1 MTDRSQPAAAPDPDS
16 SQDADLSEDAGI
28 SDERDFQVT
37 EVAGLSQGQIV
48 RRRFV
53 RHKGAMISLFLLTF
67 IVLMAATSVGWGP
80 VPGWYQWG
88 PNQLVPV
95 APSES
100 PTLSLRPGFLGGSG
114 IQFGDHPFGV
124 DNQRGRDMFA
134 LTMRGVQSTLVVIVI
149 LSILST
155 AIGVAIGALSG
166 YFGGWL
172 DAVLMRF
179 TDIVLVI
186 PLLIFAAVAG
196 FALGLSGVLTVA
208 LLLGFF
214 TWTGLARLV
223 RAEFLALRER
233 EFVDAARVAGASS
246 GRIIFKHILPNTVGV
261 IVVSVTLLMG
271 AGILTEAALGFLGFG
286 IRSPDVSLGTLVN
299 DYQGAFQSRPWLF
312 TWPGVF
318 IVAIVL
324 CLQFIGDGLRDAY
337 DPRQKRIPKRKD
349 LDRSHGGEQSI
360 DSQVFAGSMQRR
372 AYGAG
377 ADGGDT

>member
-1 MTDRSQPAAAPDPDS
+1 MTDPTTPPS
-16 SQDADLSEDAGI
+16 SEQTGL
-28 SDERDFQVT
+28 SDERDFELT
-37 EVAGLSQGQIV
+37 EVAGMSQGQIV

-53 RHKGAMISLFLLTF
+53 RHKGAMLSLFLLAF
-67 IVLMAATSVGWGP
+67 IVVLAATSVGWGP
-80 VPGWYQWG
+80 IPGWYQWG

-95 APSES
+95 AASDS
-100 PTLSLRPGFLGGSG
+100 PTLSIRPTWLGGVG
-114 IQFGDHPFGV
+114 LQLGEHPFGV

-149 LSILST
+149 LALLST
-155 AIGVAIGALSG
+155 FIGVVIGAVAG
-166 YFGGWL
+166 YYGRWL

-179 TDIVLVI
+179 TDIVLVL
-186 PLLIFAAVAG
+186 PLLIVAAVAG
-196 FALGLSGVLTVA
+196 FSLGLSGVLTVA

-246 GRIIFKHILPNTVGV
+246 FRIIFRHILPNTVGV

-312 TWPGVF
+312 TWPGIF

-337 DPRQKRIPKRKD
+337 DPRQKRIPRRKD
-349 LDRSHGGEQSI
+349 LDRPVVGPRTDQPEDSI
-360 DSQVFAGSMQRR
+360 EGARTGRAAGSILGSGR
-372 AYGAG
+372 
-377 ADGGDT
+377 

>member
-1 MTDRSQPAAAPDPDS
+1 MTDHHDDTPDEQTTSPGD
-16 SQDADLSEDAGI
+16 QTGL
-28 SDERDFQVT
+28 SDERDFELT
-37 EVAGLSQGQIV
+37 EVAGMSQGQIV

-53 RHKGAMISLFLLTF
+53 RHKGAMFSLFLLTF
-67 IVLMAATSVGWGP
+67 IVVMAATSVGWGP
-80 VPGWYQWG
+80 IPSWYQWG

-95 APSES
+95 ADSDS
-100 PTLSLRPGFLGGSG
+100 PTLSIRPTWLGGG
-114 IQFGDHPFGV
+114 GVHLGQHPFGV

-149 LSILST
+149 LSIIST
-155 AIGVAIGALSG
+155 AIGVVIGAVSG
-166 YFGGWL
+166 YYGRWL

-179 TDIVLVI
+179 TDIVLVL
-186 PLLIFAAVAG
+186 PLLIVAAVAG
-196 FALGLSGVLTVA
+196 YSLGLSGVFTVA

-246 GRIIFKHILPNTVGV
+246 FRIIFRHILPNTVGV

-286 IRSPDVSLGTLVN
+286 IRAPDVSLGTLVN

-312 TWPGVF
+312 TWPGLF

-337 DPRQKRIPKRKD
+337 DPRQKRIPRRKD
-349 LDRSHGGEQSI
+349 LDRSHGSEQPV
-360 DSQVFAGSMQRR
+360 DPQEFAAGMQRR
-372 AYGAG
+372 TYGTG
-377 ADGGDT
+377 Q